1 MRIQILE
8 HNSNRMID
16 LTIPNFLLFSKLG
29 KVIMYKMLTSNSNV
43 DYPMVQF
50 NTLCCY
56 LDQVKNDFKGLKLVE
71 IDTHDNDHICIT
83 L

>member
-50 NTLCCY
+50 NALC
-56 LDQVKNDFKGLKLVE
+56 
-71 IDTHDNDHICIT
+71 
-83 L
+83 